1 MSDILRRYIVT
12 DRNGLPWSTAR
23 KSKTVAIRFASTL
36 TLLASA
42 SAKIKHVIHVVLLEK
57 RCWTTHWTKS
67 REIIPIQATLVAQWC
82 HQSWAQ
88 SCHFSSNTASLRT
101 FRTLLKA
108 YSIEVP
114 TIQISSEN
122 DEKIG
127 EVVSAS
133 ALAWTQAQQNSPDFC
148 LASKLPS
155 GTRRCWIGKNR
166 LAILCD

>member
-12 DRNGLPWSTAR
+12 DRNGLPWSTAS

-42 SAKIKHVIHVVLLEK
+42 SAKIKHVRHVVLLEK
-57 RCWTTHWTKS
+57 RCGTTHWTKKS
-67 REIIPIQATLVAQWC
+67 REIIPTQATLVAQWC

-108 YSIEVP
+108 YSIEAP

-122 DEKIG
+122 DAEI
-127 EVVSAS
+127 VSAS
-133 ALAWTQAQQNSPDFC
+133 ALAWTQAQQNWPDFC